1 VHLRT
6 SNTEPVMRLIV
17 EAKNKHTAQEYIDTV
32 SNIRKKALNQGR
44 V

>member
-17 EAKNKHTAQEYIDTV
+17 EAKDRRTAEKYIEAV
-32 SNIRKKALNQGR
+32 SDIRSKMSG
-44 V
+44 